1 MEKEPE
7 MSGFDIIIEKNV
19 VEKDLKNAMA
29 TAFGVLKKNIF
40 ISDDYVDTPLSDE
53 IKIWCITTPIEGDF
67 SLNCMVFIRD
77 ENITCTAMK
86 IVKELCNLLS
96 TNCLISNE
104 NVDPFEWI
112 LINPNGNHVL
122 VNLNSDELEN
132 DRYIL
137 SVI

>member
-1 MEKEPE
+1 

-19 VEKDLKNAMA
+19 AKKDLKNAMA

-77 ENITCTAMK
+77 ENITCTAMR

-132 DRYIL
+132 NRYIL
-137 SVI
+137 SVT